1 MTELLQYIILMEQ
14 ALPLLTLVVI
24 QEMMEMMGWMVRVLT
39 SHG

>member
-24 QEMMEMMGWMVRVLT
+24 QEMMEMMDWMVRVLT
-39 SHG
+39 SLG

>member
-24 QEMMEMMGWMVRVLT
+24 QEMMEMMDWMVRVLT